1 MRNLNL
7 KTTEEVATK
16 VRVDLKLEKILE
28 KHQTLLEVMQMPG
41 TTITKKAEKQLSKYA
56 KNPPSFLRDV
66 NKMMAWDSKHKE
78 KHRGKQNEKCNQKL
92 NR

>member
-1 MRNLNL
+1 MTTK
-7 KTTEEVATK
+7 KTNEEVATK

-56 KNPPSFLRDV
+56 KNPSSYLKDV
-66 NKMMAWDSKHKE
+66 NKMIYEPTIYVLRFTIPS
-78 KHRGKQNEKCNQKL
+78 L
-92 NR
+92 LS